1 MIEKGRKMKNIL
13 ISTFAMGMMLSAAE
27 TNTST
32 VDKSTKEQNLS
43 SEKSRIEEQI
53 KKQMEKEK
61 KFAKEQTFYQGD
73 EYDLKGAEVD
83 PNSLSTIPAM
93 EPEYDFDM
101 SEGVYSD

>member
-1 MIEKGRKMKNIL
+1 MKKTLLTVLALGTLLYGADSNASKQTGDLNKSKEKARM
-13 ISTFAMGMMLSAAE
+13 
-27 TNTST
+27 
-32 VDKSTKEQNLS
+32 
-43 SEKSRIEEQI
+43 EEQVR
-53 KKQMEKEK
+53 KQMEKEK

-83 PNSLSTIPAM
+83 PNSLSTIPKL